1 MPDNRVFGQNLF
13 ATKTPT
19 DQPYRYALWRYFV
32 ALGVLVLGLLYAMP
46 NLYPPDHAVQIET
59 DNAQLV
65 IGTKFTAQ
73 ARDLLEGEGIRVKR
87 AALTRR
93 GAQIHLFDDLDQ
105 IRAKDL
111 LESRLNPVGMERQFI
126 IALNLAPTT
135 PQWLRDIGSKP
146 MTLGLDLAGGIHF
159 VLQVDMQSAIAKQ
172 LQDEVEKAT
181 SILRDENIRYIPGED
196 FVNDMGLQIPFID
209 ENRRAEALTI
219 LEQSYGPPNY
229 AMEEAETSG
238 FPAVSI
244 SLTQDRLDEIED
256 AAIEQNLTGLRNRVN
271 ELGVAEP
278 LVQRLGGS
286 RIVIELPGVQD
297 SSEAKRIL
305 DKFATLEFRLEAS
318 ATERPSLIEIL
329 PYRGVNVRLLKENIV
344 TGDNVTNAQQARD
357 PESSL
362 PQVNMQF
369 DSIGG
374 ERINRATAPNIG
386 RRMAIIFIEQR
397 PVVVHT
403 VVDGERVET
412 TKIETTRRL
421 ISVATIQGALGYN
434 SRITGISMR
443 DAQELAILLRAG
455 ALAAPMYFVEE
466 RTVGASLGDENI
478 DRGMLAVAI
487 GLALVLVFMIVYY
500 KAFGVIADI
509 CLTMN
514 MIVLVAIM
522 SLLGATLTL
531 PGIAGVVL
539 TVGMAVDANVLIFSR
554 IREELKRAAPTVAIQ
569 NGYDRA
575 FVTILDA
582 NVTTLFVAL
591 ILLAIGSGP
600 VAGFAVTLSIGIIT
614 SMFTSIFVSRGLV
627 YLIYGNRIVRKIWI

>member
-13 ATKTPT
+13 GTKTPT
-19 DQPYRYALWRYFV
+19 DQPYRYPLWRYV
-32 ALGVLVLGLLYAMP
+32 IALGVLVIGILYALP
-46 NLYPPDHAVQIET
+46 NLYPPDHAVQIEV
-59 DNAQLV
+59 DNASIV
-65 IGTKFTAQ
+65 IGTRFTAQ
-73 ARDLLEGEGIRVKR
+73 ARDLLEGEGIEVKR
-87 AALTRR
+87 ASLTQR
-93 GAQIHLFDDLDQ
+93 GSQIHLFSEIDQ
-105 IRAKDL
+105 VRAKDL

-135 PQWLRDIGSKP
+135 PQWLRDLGSKP

-159 VLQVDMQSAIAKQ
+159 VLQVDMQSAINKQ
-172 LQDEVEKAT
+172 LNDEADKAT
-181 SILRDENIRYIPGED
+181 SLLREANVRYIPSED
-196 FVNDMGLQIPFID
+196 VVSESDVHIPFAD
-209 ENRRAEALTI
+209 ASRQTEAMAV
-219 LEQSYGPPNY
+219 LESSYGPPNHTI
-229 AMEEAETSG
+229 EEVEWRGT
-238 FPAVSI
+238 PSI
-244 SLTQDRLDEIED
+244 RIALTQDRLNEIED

-271 ELGVAEP
+271 EIGVAEP
-278 LVQRLGGS
+278 LVQRLGSS

-318 ATERPSLIEIL
+318 VTDRPSQIEVL
-329 PYRGVNVRLLKENIV
+329 PYEGVDVRLLKENIV
-344 TGDNVTNAQQARD
+344 TGDNVTDAQQARD
-357 PESSL
+357 PETSL

-386 RRMAIIFIEQR
+386 RRMGIIFIEQR
-397 PVVVHT
+397 PVVVNE
-403 VVDGERVET
+403 VVNGERIQR
-412 TKIETTRRL
+412 TKIETSRRL
-421 ISVATIQGALGYN
+421 ISVATIQGALSYN
-434 SRITGISMR
+434 SRITGISVR

-478 DRGMLAVAI
+478 DRGMLAVVI
-487 GLALVLVFMIVYY
+487 GLALVAIFMIVYY
-500 KAFGVIADI
+500 KVFGVIADI

-514 MIVLVAIM
+514 MIVLIAVM

-531 PGIAGVVL
+531 PGIAGIVL

-554 IREELKRAAPTVAIQ
+554 IREELKRSPPATAIK

-582 NVTTLFVAL
+582 NITTLFVAL

-600 VAGFAVTLSIGIIT
+600 VAGFAVTLSIGIVT

-627 YLIYGNRIVRKIWI
+627 HLVYGNRAVRTVWI